1 MIIVHKVSK
10 VYGAGQ
16 NQIHAIGDLSFEIY
30 KGEFVMLFGPSGSG
44 KTTILNI
51 IAGLTRPS
59 RGKVFLD
66 QQNIFEMS
74 DRQLTGFRA
83 RNIGLVFQ
91 SQSMLTHLNS
101 LDNVRL
107 GLRLAGKKDDPDLAK
122 KALIR
127 MGLEDRIL
135 AYANELSAGQQRRV
149 SIARALV
156 KRPKILLCDEPTGDL
171 DPDTEKSIM
180 EMLKKAH
187 QAGTTILMVTHNS
200 SLDSYATRVLQKN
213 LVR

>member
-1 MIIVHKVSK
+1 MIKVQKVSK